1 MPILFLPL
9 SQLFMKKE
17 YNLGKAK
24 VKLEVR
30 KNTKKEFLQSV
41 FGIFIVGILIYYFFF
56 NK

>member
-17 YNLGKAK
+17 YNIGKAK